1 VEQVADR
8 RRRAVQVAGY
18 LRHIRDSFE
27 QRTLGNHPARLYE
40 IGTPSLRSQF
50 LHRDV
55 ECMRDFA
62 AMASRLLATSCVA
75 CPMTGS
81 SCRAAL
87 IARPGARSG

>member
-1 VEQVADR
+1 MEQVADR

-55 ECMRDFA
+55 ECMRDFRSDGLQA
-62 AMASRLLATSCVA
+62 ARR
-75 CPMTGS
+75 PP
-81 SCRAAL
+81 AL
-87 IARPGARSG
+87 HVQ